1 MKYCSSSSECSLFAV
16 THAVEKNIE
25 LSGWGGG
32 VVVII
37 LLSAMTSGEAA
48 ASGEAMA
55 MSQMVKSVTWSS
67 SLPSRRIVGIVLM
80 AFPAKMIFDYN
91 SIGGQTNIKK
101 MYPIRLFVKSPSRQ
115 TFPVVALLAGEAML
129 WRERIS

>member
-1 MKYCSSSSECSLFAV
+1 M
-16 THAVEKNIE
+16 
-25 LSGWGGG
+25 
-32 VVVII
+32 VII

-67 SLPSRRIVGIVLM
+67 SSPSRRIVGIVLM

-101 MYPIRLFVKSPSRQ
+101 KVSNSSVRQKSIEANLPSGGSFGGRGNVVAGKNLLDSPSKLASM
-115 TFPVVALLAGEAML
+115 VEVGGAGEVP
-129 WRERIS
+129 

>member
-32 VVVII
+32 VAVII
-37 LLSAMTSGEAA
+37 LLSAMT
-48 ASGEAMA
+48 SGEAMA

-67 SLPSRRIVGIVLM
+67 SSPSRRIVGIVLM

>member
-1 MKYCSSSSECSLFAV
+1 M
-16 THAVEKNIE
+16 
-25 LSGWGGG
+25 
-32 VVVII
+32 VII

-80 AFPAKMIFDYN
+80 AFPAKMIFDKHWRTDKYQKNVFN
-91 SIGGQTNIKK
+91 SSVRQKSIEANLPSGGSFGGRGNVVAGKN
-101 MYPIRLFVKSPSRQ
+101 LLDSPSKLASM
-115 TFPVVALLAGEAML
+115 VEVGGAGEVP
-129 WRERIS
+129 